1 MKTRK
6 NLFMTISLVFL
17 FLLGV
22 SSFGAST
29 VFAKYENKVKP
40 GEFVIEPPTLISLG
54 FEWYVEGDDNRD
66 ATVEVW
72 YRKKGDTAWK
82 EALPFLRL
90 NKEQVI
96 TDAFNFVAPNMFA
109 GSIFDL
115 EPDTEYECM
124 FVMSDPDGVIGF
136 GHPSQIHP
144 SLSRFLESD
153 PRFAQKEVSK
163 IVTVRTRAEP
173 KPFEGGRTFHVY
185 PRGYSGPKQ
194 QPAYTGLVSAYFTGT
209 SNTDH
214 YNVYPP
220 RVEPGDIILVHA
232 GLYKETARFVYGGAG
247 LGTPFDATYYLTR
260 SGTPDKPI
268 VIKAA
273 GDGEVIFDG
282 DGNANLFNVMAGNYN
297 YFEGLTIR
305 NTDVAFQAGHKNIA
319 GAVGLTVKKCR
330 FENVGIGV
338 HTDYSGSKNFYI
350 ADNVILG
357 KDDPNALLGW
367 RGATWQNLPGYP
379 REIRGWLGVK
389 VYGSGHVVC
398 HNYVANF
405 HDGIDHATYGN
416 PDGNP
421 NPNGYEAI
429 RDRMPVSIDIYNN
442 DISNISDN
450 CIEADG
456 AMHNIRVLRN
466 RCFNVAHRALST
478 QPVLGGPAYFIRNIV
493 YHAPEGGAI
502 KWFDNSAGTLLFHNT
517 LCAQA
522 IETGTGYVPYPT
534 SNVHH
539 LNNLILWQGPFKGA
553 FKEVLYMDTF
563 TNYTTSDYNG
573 YLPNPNAD
581 YSFVWESPPFD
592 MMADYVNPRVVRNF
606 ATLQAYQQGAGQDEH
621 SILIDWNIFVNV
633 SPPDPNNPQRL
644 YKPAE
649 LDFQLKPNAVAVDAG
664 CILPNVNDHF
674 FGNAPDL
681 GALELYQEMPIYGPR
696 P

>member
-1 MKTRK
+1 M
-6 NLFMTISLVFL
+6 ISLAFVFL
-17 FLLGV
+17 FSLF
-22 SSFGAST
+22 SFGASSL
-29 VFAKYENKVKP
+29 FAENPDMVKP
-40 GEFVIEPPTLISLG
+40 GEFVIEPSTLISLG
-54 FEWYVEGDDNRD
+54 FEWYIEGDQNQN
-66 ATVEVW
+66 AAVEVW
-72 YRKKGDTAWK
+72 YRKKGDTDWK
-82 EALPFLRL
+82 QGLPLLRL
-90 NKEQVI
+90 YHEQVI
-96 TDAFNFVAPNMFA
+96 YGGAFNYVAPNMFA

-115 EPDTEYECM
+115 EPSTEYECK
-124 FVMSDPDGVIGF
+124 FLMSDPDGVRGEA
-136 GHPSQIHP
+136 GVREAH
-144 SLSRFLESD
+144 
-153 PRFAQKEVSK
+153 K
-163 IVTVRTRAEP
+163 IVTVATRAEP

-194 QPAYTGLVSAYFTGT
+194 QPAYTGLVSAYFTGA

-232 GLYKETARFVYGGAG
+232 GLYIETARYVYGGAG

-282 DGNANLFNVMAGNYN
+282 DGNANLFNVMAANYN

-305 NTDVAFQAGHKNIA
+305 NTDIAFQAGHKNIA

-357 KDDPNALLGW
+357 KDDPNVLLGW
-367 RGATWQNLPGYP
+367 RGATWQDLPGYP
-379 REIRGWLGVK
+379 REIKGWLGVK
-389 VYGSGHVVC
+389 VDGSGHVIC
-398 HNYVANF
+398 YNYVANF

-466 RCFNVAHRALST
+466 RCFNIAHRALST

-502 KWFDNSAGTLLFHNT
+502 KWFDNSTGTLLFQNT

-534 SNVHH
+534 SNAHH

-553 FKEVLYMDTF
+553 FKETLYMDTF

-573 YLPNPNAD
+573 YFPNPNAD
-581 YSFVWESPPFD
+581 VSFVWKSPPFD
-592 MMADYVNPRVVRNF
+592 IMADYVNPRVERKF
-606 ATLQAYQQGAGQDEH
+606 ATLQAYQQGTGQDEH
-621 SILIDWNIFVNV
+621 SVLIDWNIFANV
-633 SPPDPNNPQRL
+633 SPPDPNDPQRL
-644 YKPAE
+644 YNPAD
-649 LDFQLKPNAVAVDAG
+649 LDFRIKPNTAAVDAG
-664 CILPNVNDHF
+664 CILPNVNDDF
-674 FGNAPDL
+674 TGSAPDI
-681 GALELYQEMPIYGPR
+681 GALEVGQEVPHYGPR